1 MAVRAFVRFRVG
13 ILSFISSSRTWQ
25 DCESPVSRL
34 DSERH
39 SSIEQFT
46 NSIVLLL
53 GFRHSIGRGE
63 LLEEGTERV

>member
-1 MAVRAFVRFRVG
+1 MTVRAFVRFRVG

-25 DCESPVSRL
+25 DCESPLS